1 MIRGRW
7 TRRNVI
13 RYDNGYRKWY
23 RAIIDQNFHQ
33 LRPSRRVFQRADDA
47 NMYHHRFM
55 ARLRAL
61 RGG

>member
-1 MIRGRW
+1 MIRSKW

-23 RAIIDQNFHQ
+23 RAIIDQNHYQ
-33 LRPSRRVFQRADDA
+33 LRASRRVFERSNDA
-47 NMYHHRFM
+47 NVYHFRFV